1 MVKELLNS
9 TDNSLLEVD
18 GLSLACSR
26 AFREILP
33 MDFLRFYKLIDSTKT

>member
-9 TDNSLLEVD
+9 TDNNLLEAD

-26 AFREILP
+26 AFRQILP